1 MGNSW
6 TYPISGDMVK
16 FEDEGSAEFDTAM
29 HYFTRAKQG
38 YSPSGL
44 LRSMAL
50 FIDGLPDTA
59 SVEAMMSYPELGAWS
74 GLVAVYHDRP
84 AA

>member
-16 FEDEGSAEFDTAM
+16 FEDNGSAEFDTAM
-29 HYFTRAKQG
+29 HYFTKAGKG
-38 YSPSGL
+38 YSVSGL

-50 FIDGLPDTA
+50 FVDGLSDTD
-59 SVEAMMSYPELGAWS
+59 SVEAVMVYPELGAWS
-74 GLVAVYHDRP
+74 GLVAVYHDGV